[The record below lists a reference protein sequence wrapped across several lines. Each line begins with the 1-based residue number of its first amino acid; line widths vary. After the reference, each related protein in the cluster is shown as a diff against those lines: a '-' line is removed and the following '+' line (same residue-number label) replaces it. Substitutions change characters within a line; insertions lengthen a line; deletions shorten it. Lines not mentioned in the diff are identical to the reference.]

1 MYQIT
6 SEVYLDRFN
15 ECYKNI
21 LVISPQPKDASLN
34 AITKPISRQKLSPF
48 QEISPCCPLD
58 RCIYAFVHP
67 RNKCELLCVD
77 DIVLLF
83 GYMNANGYTINTNV
97 TKIMQKSDVKIKN
110 LICFIS

>member
-1 MYQIT
+1 MYQIS

-21 LVISPQPKDASLN
+21 LVISPRPQDASLN
-34 AITKPISRQKLSPF
+34 SITKPITREKLSPF

-58 RCIYAFVHP
+58 RCVYAFVHP
-67 RNKCELLCVD
+67 NNKCELLCVNN
-77 DIVLLF
+77 IAILF
-83 GYMNANGYTINTNV
+83 GFLTTNGYVINTDL
-97 TKIMQKSDVKIKN
+97 TKIMQDSDVKLKN

>member
-1 MYQIT
+1 MYQIS

-21 LVISPQPKDASLN
+21 VVISPKPTDSLN
-34 AITKPISRQKLSPF
+34 SITRALQRDKLSPF

-58 RCIYAFVHP
+58 RCIYAFLNP
-67 RNKCELLCVD
+67 RNRCELLCVN
-77 DIVLLF
+77 DIAILF
-83 GYMNANGYTINTNV
+83 GFLTTNGYTINTDL
-97 TKIMQKSDVKIKN
+97 TKIMQDSDVKIKN